1 MNELFLLYTLITSV
15 LILSWV
21 LIILIQYLFNT
32 LKKNRLYQ
40 KDIERIRKDI
50 VNHSQHILDS
60 AREKAQEI
68 INAANTKAHE
78 IISQTN
84 ILEAKTTQSSNEI
97 AAQLITAQRQ
107 ELEKARDQLFE
118 EYKGLLEEL
127 YKDNVNLFR
136 SISKDIE
143 EKAGSEIKDFK
154 DILERETLESQK
166 IVGEKIESRYQEV
179 QKEIENYRSTELL
192 KVRKNIYKI
201 VENTIEL
208 AIGKSL
214 DLQIHE
220 DLVLDALREA
230 IEVNQEARNK

>member
-1 MNELFLLYTLITSV
+1 MNDLFLLYTLLTSV
-15 LILSWV
+15 FVLSGV
-21 LIILIQYLFNT
+21 LIIVIQYLFNT
-32 LKKNRLYQ
+32 LKKNNLYQ
-40 KDIERIRKDI
+40 KDIESTKKDI
-50 VNHSQHILDS
+50 VNHSQHMLDK

-68 INAANTKAHE
+68 INVANTKAYE
-78 IISQTN
+78 IISQTK
-84 ILEAKTTQSSNEI
+84 ILEARTIKSSDEI
-97 AAQLITAQRQ
+97 ASQLLTAQRQ

-214 DLQIHE
+214 DRQIHE